1 MAIRPDNNLFSFINN
16 NLPRRCRIAIGVNDD
31 RILPMLEGIDEIID
45 PVFITG
51 SKVKLTDVGAEVI
64 ASDEPEQELVN
75 LLMNGKVDA
84 AIRGSLPASSTLSY
98 LKVRSG
104 ITNPARVAL
113 LKPVDL
119 DPFLF
124 APVGIDEGDNLD
136 DRLRL
141 IENGIRILESFEM
154 DVRIGILSGGRLG
167 DTGRSERVDRSLE
180 EGEALVEAVSQM
192 GYPAS
197 HHEILIEDAVRESNL
212 IIAPDGISGNLI
224 FRTLTFLGRG
234 SAWGAA
240 VHYELGKVF
249 VDTSRAGGSY
259 TGSVMFAA
267 ALSKRVG
274 GL

>member
-1 MAIRPDNNLFSFINN
+1 MAVRPDNNLFSFIEN

-31 RILPMLEGIDEIID
+31 RTFSMLEGIDEIIE
-45 PVFITG
+45 PVFVTG
-51 SKVKLTDVGAEVI
+51 SKVKLKNVGGKVI
-64 ASDEPEQELVN
+64 VSDKPEQELVD
-75 LLMNGKVDA
+75 LLMNDEVDA

-98 LKVRSG
+98 LKRRSG
-104 ITNPARVAL
+104 ITNLARVAL

-124 APVGIDEGDNLD
+124 APVGIDEGDNFE

-141 IENGIRILESFEM
+141 IENGIRILENFGM
-154 DVRIGILSGGRLG
+154 KARIGILSGGRLG
-167 DTGRSERVDRSLE
+167 DTGRSARVDRSLE
-180 EGEALVEAVSQM
+180 EGKALVDVVSQM
-192 GYPAS
+192 GYPVH

-240 VHYELGKVF
+240 VHHELGKTF

-259 TGSVMFAA
+259 SGSVKFAA
-267 ALSKRVG
+267 VLSRRFGVV
-274 GL
+274 